1 MVFALAQQRTATVTA
16 RSGGAA
22 GSSGR
27 RRKAGP
33 SAPRAQ
39 APRKSGKAEDALA
52 FAEGS
57 LGAGAAVLDAPPP
70 SKAPSPAVNV
80 IQPISRC
87 APSRTAGCGP
97 PDRALSTP
105 LARPKPEPD
114 APA

>member
-1 MVFALAQQRTATVTA
+1 MVFALAQRTATVTA
-16 RSGGAA
+16 RSGGS
-22 GSSGR
+22 SSGR

-33 SAPRAQ
+33 PAPRAQ

-57 LGAGAAVLDAPPP
+57 LGAAAGAAVLDAP

-87 APSRTAGCGP
+87 APRTAGCGLP
-97 PDRALSTP
+97 PTA
-105 LARPKPEPD
+105 A
-114 APA
+114 

>member
-1 MVFALAQQRTATVTA
+1 MVFALAQRTATVTA
-16 RSGGAA
+16 RSGG

-33 SAPRAQ
+33 PAPRAQ

-57 LGAGAAVLDAPPP
+57 LGAAAGAAVLDAPPP

-87 APSRTAGCGP
+87 APRTAGCGLP
-97 PDRALSTP
+97 T
-105 LARPKPEPD
+105 
-114 APA
+114 AP